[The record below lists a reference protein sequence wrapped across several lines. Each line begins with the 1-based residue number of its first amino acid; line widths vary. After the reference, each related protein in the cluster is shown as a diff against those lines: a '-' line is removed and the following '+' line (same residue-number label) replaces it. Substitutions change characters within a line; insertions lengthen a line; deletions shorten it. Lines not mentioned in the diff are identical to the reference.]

1 MKQDAPMARPNLAL
15 PWARQYDFLLRGL
28 HQIGRA
34 IISYENHG
42 MPKVRLIASWVA
54 TIATA
59 TDRMHRACLTQFLY
73 EVPLTTT
80 HNGMTV

>member
-1 MKQDAPMARPNLAL
+1 MARPNLAL

-42 MPKVRLIASWVA
+42 MPKMRLLRGSPPS
-54 TIATA
+54 
-59 TDRMHRACLTQFLY
+59 RPPRSACI
-73 EVPLTTT
+73 V
-80 HNGMTV
+80 HV